1 MSDFNHDHIFR
12 DAGVAYK
19 ANNDAGKVKLVRAG
33 VLKESIERLSEI
45 TTIPVK
51 DLVGILPV
59 SERQFNR
66 YDKRT
71 RLKKDLSEHII
82 IVADVLLKSLEIFD
96 SPEQLREWF
105 FTPQPALGSEKPISL
120 LDTSFGATLVTDLLG
135 RLEHG
140 VIS

>member
-1 MSDFNHDHIFR
+1 MSDYSHSNIFR
-12 DAGVAYK
+12 EAGVAYK
-19 ANNDAGKVKLVRAG
+19 ANNEADKVKMVRAG

-66 YDKRT
+66 YDNRT
-71 RLKKDLSEHII
+71 RLKKDLSEHIL

-105 FTPQPALGSEKPISL
+105 FTPQIALGSEKPISL